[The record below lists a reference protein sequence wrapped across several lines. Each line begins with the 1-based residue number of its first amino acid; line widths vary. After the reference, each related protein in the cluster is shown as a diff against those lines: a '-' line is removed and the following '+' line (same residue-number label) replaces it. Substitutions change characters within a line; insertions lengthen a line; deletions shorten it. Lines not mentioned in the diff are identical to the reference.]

1 MANKNEKPSFFD
13 KLKDKYRLSL
23 YRDESY
29 EEVLNL
35 RLSRM
40 NVFALGG
47 TALFIFLAIVVSLIA
62 YTPIR
67 EFIPGYPDENTLR
80 TIVMNAH
87 RLDSLENELQRRDR
101 YFDNMRTIITGG
113 VPNNHE
119 NPGDTSKKYTDITF
133 SRSIEDSMIRQRF
146 EDEVGLELSAYKHRE
161 HFVPISQLHFFPPI
175 KGIVTN
181 SFQSSSNHFG
191 TDVVTGADAAVKS
204 TLDGTVTLAAWTLE
218 TGWVIQIQHSNNLL
232 SIYKHN
238 AELLKRVGDY
248 VRAGDPIAIIGNSG
262 ELTTGPH
269 LHFELW
275 YNGMAL
281 NPEDYVSF

>member
-1 MANKNEKPSFFD
+1 MAKKNEKPSFFD

-47 TALFIFLAIVVSLIA
+47 IALLLFLAIVVSLIA

-80 TIVMNAH
+80 TIVMNAR
-87 RLDSLENELQRRDR
+87 RLDSLENELLRRDR

-113 VPNNHE
+113 VPDNHD
-119 NPGDTSKKYTDITF
+119 NPGDTSQNYSDITF
-133 SRSIEDSMIRQRF
+133 SKSIEDSMIRQRF
-146 EDEVGLELSAYKHRE
+146 EDEVGVELSAYKRRDR
-161 HFVPISQLHFFPPI
+161 FVPISQLHFFPPI

-181 SFQSSSNHFG
+181 SYKSNSNHFG

-218 TGWVIQIQHSNNLL
+218 TGWVIQVQHSNNLL